1 MVPVQQKAIE
11 AEPGVNLLHRRSNT
25 EQKLK
30 PQYNKR
36 KVSVKIEGIEIIDV
50 QNLMCRSKLNWVML
64 TSFSSLAYFF
74 IVNIYILLS
83 RCWGEEGLF
92 FLQSCHSIRSFIMF
106 HKYKLRKIKTQLS
119 FKHLFRFL

>member
-1 MVPVQQKAIE
+1 MVPVQEKPIE
-11 AEPGVNLLHRRSNT
+11 TEPGVNLLHRRSNT

-36 KVSVKIEGIEIIDV
+36 KVSVKTEGIEIIDV
-50 QNLMCRSKLNWVML
+50 QNLMCRSKLNWIML

-83 RCWGEEGLF
+83 RCWGEEGF
-92 FLQSCHSIRSFIMF
+92 FFCKVVI
-106 HKYKLRKIKTQLS
+106 LS
-119 FKHLFRFL
+119 GHLLCFTSTSLEK